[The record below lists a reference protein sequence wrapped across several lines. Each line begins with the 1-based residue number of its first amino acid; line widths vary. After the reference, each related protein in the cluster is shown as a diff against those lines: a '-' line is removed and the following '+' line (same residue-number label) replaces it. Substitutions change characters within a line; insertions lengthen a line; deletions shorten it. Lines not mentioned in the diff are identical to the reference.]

1 MAPPDQEESEKRTT
15 HLLEE
20 AAHADAPAG
29 SSTRKLGDFYAAFMD
44 DASIEAHGLAP
55 IAPELARIAKIAD
68 ARALATYLGSE
79 LRADVDAL
87 NSGNVHTDRL
97 FGVYVDGDLNA
108 PSKNAA
114 YLMQGGLGRP
124 DRSYYVDDSPAMAQ
138 HRAKYEAHLAAM
150 LRLAKIAD
158 PEGKAKKAVALERRI
173 AQTHVSRAD
182 AEDVSKGR
190 KTTRGRVRSSTSARP
205 VSTGRRISTRQAS
218 TRRTR
223 SLSGCRGAVVGEAA
237 LVKSVPLADWKAYL
251 TARALDRHGS
261 AAAQGVLRGALRL
274 LRHGAPRNPDAAAP
288 NAPRDRLMAA
298 VVPEEVGREY
308 VKRWF
313 PASSRSRRAGGA
325 DGGQPRVRVLP
336 ADRRLRGCPTQPP
349 ARVPLLGALDVA
361 VRIVTRDHQ
370 RRVVGPRVGVADAD
384 LQCLELLLGL
394 GLRCVGHPRESVD
407 PRTRTRGCP
416 PSALSPASTS
426 AGNQRLT
433 YSRSTLMN
441 AVVPE
446 EVGREYVKRWFPA
459 ESKQAIRQMVGSL
472 VSAFSRRIDALT
484 WMSDATKAKAKQK
497 LGTLHVGIGYPDA
510 WADDST
516 LVVAR
521 GDAYGNV
528 DRAEQWDSRRRLAS
542 IGQPLDRTRWEMQA
556 QVVNAQ
562 NLPIRNALTF
572 PAGILVAP
580 FFDPTSTAAANYGS
594 IGAVIGH
601 EISHSFDDQ
610 GAKFDAQGRFV
621 NWWTPEDYAHFEAS
635 GAALTAQLSTYKPF
649 PDASVDGKLTL
660 GESLADLAGLGAA
673 YDAWRASLNGTPA
686 PMQDGLSG
694 DEQFFLS
701 FAQSWQEKTRVA
713 TARMALATDPHA
725 PARFRPLTVRNI
737 DAWYS
742 AFDVQRGDLLFLAP
756 TDRVRVW

>member
-1 MAPPDQEESEKRTT
+1 MDPTVKPGADFFLHANGGWYARAEIPADRGSTGVWLRLTEESEKRTT

-20 AAHADAPAG
+20 AAHANAPAG

-44 DASIEAHGLAP
+44 DAAIEARGLAP

-108 PSKNAA
+108 PAKNAA
-114 YLMQGGLGRP
+114 YLMQGGLGMP

-150 LRLAKIAD
+150 LRLAKVAD

-182 AEDVSKGR
+182 AEDVSKANNPWPRAEFDKRAPGLDWATYFR
-190 KTTRGRVRSSTSARP
+190 AAGLDKTDSIVVWMP
-205 VSTGRRISTRQAS
+205 
-218 TRRTR
+218 
-223 SLSGCRGAVVGEAA
+223 GAVAGEAA

-261 AAAQGVLRGALRL
+261 LLPKAFYEERFAFYGTELRGI
-274 LRHGAPRNPDAAAP
+274 
-288 NAPRDRLMAA
+288 
-298 VVPEEVGREY
+298 
-308 VKRWF
+308 
-313 PASSRSRRAGGA
+313 
-325 DGGQPRVRVLP
+325 
-336 ADRRLRGCPTQPP
+336 PTPP
-349 ARVPLLGALDVA
+349 
-361 VRIVTRDHQ
+361 
-370 RRVVGPRVGVADAD
+370 
-384 LQCLELLLGL
+384 
-394 GLRCVGHPRESVD
+394 
-407 PRTRTRGCP
+407 PRTRR
-416 PSALSPASTS
+416 AID
-426 AGNQRLT
+426 
-433 YSRSTLMN
+433 LMN

-472 VSAFSRRIDALT
+472 VSAFSRRIDALA

-497 LGTLHVGIGYPDA
+497 LETLQVGIGYPDA

-521 GDAYGNV
+521 DDAYGNV
-528 DRAEQWDSRRRLAS
+528 ERAEQWDSRTRMGS
-542 IGQPLDRTRWEMQA
+542 IGQPLDRMRWEMPA

-635 GAALTAQLSTYKPF
+635 GAALSAQLSTYKPF
-649 PDASVDGKLTL
+649 PDAAVDGKLTL
-660 GESLADLAGLGAA
+660 GESLADLAGLAAA
-673 YDAWRASLNGTPA
+673 YDAWRASLGGAPA

-694 DEQFFLS
+694 DEQFFLA
-701 FAQSWQEKTRVA
+701 FGQSWQQKTREA

-742 AFDVQRGDLLFLAP
+742 AFDVQRGDPLFLAP
-756 TDRVRVW
+756 ADRVRVW